1 MAARSLGNERLSEP
15 DVMAD
20 SGCRLAQRG
29 GFHGGDSLPILKGTP
44 GRPRR
49 LHDEED
55 SVPLSEHEQRMLEQM
70 ERALYAE
77 DPKFATALEGSGLRT
92 YTRRRVYQAVAGF
105 LVGIALLMAGM
116 VAQQIWVSV
125 VGFLVMLGCAVLA
138 VTGWRKAPK
147 PGEQPA
153 AGATP
158 GAPHARRQ
166 GRQRRSMMHRIEER
180 WQRRRDEQQGGQ

>member
-1 MAARSLGNERLSEP
+1 M
-15 DVMAD
+15 
-20 SGCRLAQRG
+20 
-29 GFHGGDSLPILKGTP
+29 
-44 GRPRR
+44 
-49 LHDEED
+49 
-55 SVPLSEHEQRMLEQM
+55 PLSEHEQRMLEQM

-92 YTRRRVYQAVAGF
+92 YTRKRVYQAVAGF

-116 VAQQIWVSV
+116 VAQQIWISV

-147 PGEQPA
+147 PGEQPSGAA
-153 AGATP
+153 AGP
-158 GAPHARRQ
+158 GGAPARRQ
-166 GRQRRSMMHRIEER
+166 ARQRRSVMNRIEER

>member
-1 MAARSLGNERLSEP
+1 M
-15 DVMAD
+15 
-20 SGCRLAQRG
+20 
-29 GFHGGDSLPILKGTP
+29 
-44 GRPRR
+44 
-49 LHDEED
+49 
-55 SVPLSEHEQRMLEQM
+55 PLSEHEQRMLEQM

-116 VAQQIWVSV
+116 VAQQIWISV

-147 PGEQPA
+147 PGEQAQGAA
-153 AGATP
+153 AG
-158 GAPHARRQ
+158 GGRQ
-166 GRQRRSMMHRIEER
+166 TRQRRSMMTRIEER
-180 WQRRRDEQQGGQ
+180 WQRRRDEQQGGGHH

>member
-1 MAARSLGNERLSEP
+1 M
-15 DVMAD
+15 
-20 SGCRLAQRG
+20 
-29 GFHGGDSLPILKGTP
+29 
-44 GRPRR
+44 
-49 LHDEED
+49 
-55 SVPLSEHEQRMLEQM
+55 PLSEHEQRMLEQM

-116 VAQQIWVSV
+116 VAQQIWISV

-147 PGEQPA
+147 PGEQAA
-153 AGATP
+153 AGAP
-158 GAPHARRQ
+158 GAAAPTRRQ
-166 GRQRRSMMHRIEER
+166 GRQRRSMMDRIEER
-180 WQRRRDEQQGGQ
+180 WQRRRDEQGH

>member
-1 MAARSLGNERLSEP
+1 M
-15 DVMAD
+15 
-20 SGCRLAQRG
+20 
-29 GFHGGDSLPILKGTP
+29 
-44 GRPRR
+44 
-49 LHDEED
+49 
-55 SVPLSEHEQRMLEQM
+55 PLSEHEQRMLEQM

-147 PGEQPA
+147 PGEQSASDPA
-153 AGATP
+153 AG
-158 GAPHARRQ
+158 RQ
-166 GRQRRSMMHRIEER
+166 TRQRRSMMGRIEQR
-180 WQRRRDEQQGGQ
+180 WQRRRDEQQGQ

>member
-1 MAARSLGNERLSEP
+1 M
-15 DVMAD
+15 
-20 SGCRLAQRG
+20 
-29 GFHGGDSLPILKGTP
+29 
-44 GRPRR
+44 
-49 LHDEED
+49 
-55 SVPLSEHEQRMLEQM
+55 PLSEHEQRMLEQM

-116 VAQQIWVSV
+116 VAQQIWISV

-147 PGEQPA
+147 PGEQPQQA
-153 AGATP
+153 RGGTTAG
-158 GAPHARRQ
+158 
-166 GRQRRSMMHRIEER
+166 GRQTRARRSMMDRIEAR
-180 WQRRRDEQQGGQ
+180 WQRRRDEQQGGGH

>member
-1 MAARSLGNERLSEP
+1 M
-15 DVMAD
+15 
-20 SGCRLAQRG
+20 
-29 GFHGGDSLPILKGTP
+29 
-44 GRPRR
+44 
-49 LHDEED
+49 
-55 SVPLSEHEQRMLEQM
+55 PLSEHEQRMLEQM

-116 VAQQIWVSV
+116 VAQQIWISV

-147 PGEQPA
+147 PGEQATGAA
-153 AGATP
+153 AGH
-158 GAPHARRQ
+158 GRQ
-166 GRQRRSMMHRIEER
+166 TRQRRSMMNRIEER
-180 WQRRRDEQQGGQ
+180 WQRRRDEQQGGGHH

>member
-1 MAARSLGNERLSEP
+1 M
-15 DVMAD
+15 
-20 SGCRLAQRG
+20 
-29 GFHGGDSLPILKGTP
+29 
-44 GRPRR
+44 
-49 LHDEED
+49 
-55 SVPLSEHEQRMLEQM
+55 PLSEHEQRMLEQM

-77 DPKFATALEGSGLRT
+77 DPKFASALEGSGLRT
-92 YTRRRVYQAVAGF
+92 YTRRRVYQAVVGF

-153 AGATP
+153 A
-158 GAPHARRQ
+158 APRRQ
-166 GRQRRSMMHRIEER
+166 VRQKRSMMDRIEQR
-180 WQRRRDEQQGGQ
+180 WQRRRDEQQGH

>member
-1 MAARSLGNERLSEP
+1 M
-15 DVMAD
+15 
-20 SGCRLAQRG
+20 
-29 GFHGGDSLPILKGTP
+29 
-44 GRPRR
+44 
-49 LHDEED
+49 
-55 SVPLSEHEQRMLEQM
+55 PLSEHEQRMLEQM

-116 VAQQIWVSV
+116 VAQQIWISV

-147 PGEQPA
+147 PGEQQS
-153 AGATP
+153 GTGSGG
-158 GAPHARRQ
+158 GAPARRQ
-166 GRQRRSMMHRIEER
+166 ARQRRSMMNRIEDR
-180 WQRRRDEQQGGQ
+180 WQRRRDEQGH

>member
-1 MAARSLGNERLSEP
+1 M
-15 DVMAD
+15 
-20 SGCRLAQRG
+20 
-29 GFHGGDSLPILKGTP
+29 
-44 GRPRR
+44 
-49 LHDEED
+49 
-55 SVPLSEHEQRMLEQM
+55 PLSEHEQRMLEQM

-116 VAQQIWVSV
+116 VAQQIWISV

-147 PGEQPA
+147 PGEQQA
-153 AGATP
+153 SGGTTT
-158 GAPHARRQ
+158 GGRQ
-166 GRQRRSMMHRIEER
+166 TRQRRSTMNRIEER
-180 WQRRRDEQQGGQ
+180 WQRRRDEQQGGGH

>member
-1 MAARSLGNERLSEP
+1 M
-15 DVMAD
+15 
-20 SGCRLAQRG
+20 
-29 GFHGGDSLPILKGTP
+29 
-44 GRPRR
+44 
-49 LHDEED
+49 
-55 SVPLSEHEQRMLEQM
+55 PLSEHEQRMLEQM

-77 DPKFATALEGSGLRT
+77 DPKFASALEGSGLRT

-116 VAQQIWVSV
+116 VAQQVWLSV

-153 AGATP
+153 
-158 GAPHARRQ
+158 GAPHARHQ
-166 GRQRRSMMHRIEER
+166 GRQRRSMMNRIEER
-180 WQRRRDEQQGGQ
+180 WQRRRDEQGH

>member
-1 MAARSLGNERLSEP
+1 M
-15 DVMAD
+15 
-20 SGCRLAQRG
+20 
-29 GFHGGDSLPILKGTP
+29 
-44 GRPRR
+44 
-49 LHDEED
+49 
-55 SVPLSEHEQRMLEQM
+55 PLSEHEQRMLEQM

-116 VAQQIWVSV
+116 VAQQIWISV

-147 PGEQPA
+147 PGEQPVPGGA
-153 AGATP
+153 PRAGAT
-158 GAPHARRQ
+158 
-166 GRQRRSMMHRIEER
+166 RQRRSMMNRIEER
-180 WQRRRDEQQGGQ
+180 WQRRRDEQGH

>member
-1 MAARSLGNERLSEP
+1 
-15 DVMAD
+15 
-20 SGCRLAQRG
+20 
-29 GFHGGDSLPILKGTP
+29 
-44 GRPRR
+44 
-49 LHDEED
+49 
-55 SVPLSEHEQRMLEQM
+55 MLEQM

-116 VAQQIWVSV
+116 VAKQVWLSV

-153 AGATP
+153 AGAQP
-158 GAPHARRQ
+158 ASRQ
-166 GRQRRSMMHRIEER
+166 GRQRRSMMDRIEQR
-180 WQRRRDEQQGGQ
+180 WQRRRDEQGGGH

>member
-1 MAARSLGNERLSEP
+1 M
-15 DVMAD
+15 
-20 SGCRLAQRG
+20 
-29 GFHGGDSLPILKGTP
+29 
-44 GRPRR
+44 
-49 LHDEED
+49 
-55 SVPLSEHEQRMLEQM
+55 PLSEHEQRMLEQM

-116 VAQQIWVSV
+116 VAQQIWISV

-147 PGEQPA
+147 PGEQQA
-153 AGATP
+153 AG
-158 GAPHARRQ
+158 GGSGRRQ
-166 GRQRRSMMHRIEER
+166 SKQRRTVMNRIEQR
-180 WQRRRDEQQGGQ
+180 WQRRRDEQGQ

>member
-1 MAARSLGNERLSEP
+1 M
-15 DVMAD
+15 
-20 SGCRLAQRG
+20 
-29 GFHGGDSLPILKGTP
+29 
-44 GRPRR
+44 
-49 LHDEED
+49 
-55 SVPLSEHEQRMLEQM
+55 PLSEHEQRMLEQM

-92 YTRRRVYQAVAGF
+92 YTRKRVYQAVVGF

-116 VAQQIWVSV
+116 VAQQIWISV

-147 PGEQPA
+147 PGEQPSGA
-153 AGATP
+153 AAAQG
-158 GAPHARRQ
+158 GLQARRQ
-166 GRQRRSMMHRIEER
+166 TRQRRSVMDRIEQR

>member
-1 MAARSLGNERLSEP
+1 M
-15 DVMAD
+15 
-20 SGCRLAQRG
+20 
-29 GFHGGDSLPILKGTP
+29 
-44 GRPRR
+44 
-49 LHDEED
+49 
-55 SVPLSEHEQRMLEQM
+55 PLSEHEQRMLEQM

-116 VAQQIWVSV
+116 VAQQIWISV

-147 PGEQPA
+147 PGEQQAA
-153 AGATP
+153 AGPGGTA
-158 GAPHARRQ
+158 GAPERRQ
-166 GRQRRSMMHRIEER
+166 ARQRRSMMNRIEDR
-180 WQRRRDEQQGGQ
+180 WQRRRDEQGH

>member
-1 MAARSLGNERLSEP
+1 M
-15 DVMAD
+15 
-20 SGCRLAQRG
+20 
-29 GFHGGDSLPILKGTP
+29 
-44 GRPRR
+44 
-49 LHDEED
+49 
-55 SVPLSEHEQRMLEQM
+55 PLSEHEQRMLEQM

-116 VAQQIWVSV
+116 VAQQIWISV

-147 PGEQPA
+147 PGEQQA
-153 AGATP
+153 AGGTTA
-158 GAPHARRQ
+158 GGRQ
-166 GRQRRSMMHRIEER
+166 TRQRRPMMNRIEER
-180 WQRRRDEQQGGQ
+180 WQRRRDEQGGGH

>member
-1 MAARSLGNERLSEP
+1 M
-15 DVMAD
+15 
-20 SGCRLAQRG
+20 
-29 GFHGGDSLPILKGTP
+29 
-44 GRPRR
+44 
-49 LHDEED
+49 
-55 SVPLSEHEQRMLEQM
+55 PLSEHEQRMLEQM

-77 DPKFATALEGSGLRT
+77 DPKFASALEGSGLRT

-116 VAQQIWVSV
+116 VAKQVWLSV

-153 AGATP
+153 AGAP
-158 GAPHARRQ
+158 GAPHTRGQ
-166 GRQRRSMMHRIEER
+166 GRQKRSMMDRIEQR
-180 WQRRRDEQQGGQ
+180 WQRRRDEQGGH